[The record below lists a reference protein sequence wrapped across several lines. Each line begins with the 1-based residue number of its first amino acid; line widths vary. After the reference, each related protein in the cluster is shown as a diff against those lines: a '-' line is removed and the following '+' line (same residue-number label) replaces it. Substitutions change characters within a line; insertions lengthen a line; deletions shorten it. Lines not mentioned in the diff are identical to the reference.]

1 MENFTDVKL
10 EIFVPQEYAL
20 KIRDQL
26 AKIGVG
32 RIGDYDHC
40 VAISSVKGYF
50 RPLPGAN
57 PFNGEIGR
65 IQEVTESKIEVN
77 CKRELVN
84 EAINLIRRVH
94 PYEEPLVNVIPLANH
109 FFEMKSMS
117 GQ

>member
-1 MENFTDVKL
+1 MENFADVKL

-26 AKIGVG
+26 AKIRVG

-40 VAISSVKGYF
+40 VAIYTV
-50 RPLPGAN
+50 
-57 PFNGEIGR
+57 PFTGEIGR
-65 IQEVTESKIEVN
+65 IQETTEAKVEVN

-84 EAINLIRRVH
+84 EAINIIRRVH

-109 FFEMKSMS
+109 LFDMKSMS

>member
-10 EIFVPQEYAL
+10 EMFVPQDYVL

-26 AKIGVG
+26 AKIGVE

-40 VAISSVKGYF
+40 VAIYMVQGFF
-50 RPLPGAN
+50 RPLQGAN
-57 PFNGEIGR
+57 PFHGEIGR
-65 IQEVTESKIEVN
+65 IQEITEAKVEVN

-84 EAINLIRRVH
+84 ETINIIRRVH

-109 FFEMKSMS
+109 LFEMRSMS

>member
-1 MENFTDVKL
+1 MEDFADVKL

-20 KIRDQL
+20 KVCDQL

-40 VAISSVKGYF
+40 VAIYQVQGYY

-57 PFNGEIGR
+57 PFDGEIGR
-65 IQEVTESKIEVN
+65 IQETMEAKVEAN
-77 CKRELVN
+77 CKRELVT
-84 EAINLIRRVH
+84 EAIQIIRRVH
-94 PYEEPLVNVIPLANH
+94 PYEEPLVNIIPLANH
-109 FFEMKSMS
+109 LFDLKSMS

>member
-20 KIRDQL
+20 KIRDEL
-26 AKIGVG
+26 ATVGVG
-32 RIGDYDHC
+32 VIGNYDHC
-40 VAISSVKGYF
+40 VAIYPVRGYF
-50 RPLPGAN
+50 RPLPRAN
-57 PFNGEIGR
+57 PFDGEIGK
-65 IQEVTESKIEVN
+65 IQETSEAKIEVN

-84 EAINLIRRVH
+84 EALKAIRRVH

-109 FFEMKSMS
+109 LFEMRSMS